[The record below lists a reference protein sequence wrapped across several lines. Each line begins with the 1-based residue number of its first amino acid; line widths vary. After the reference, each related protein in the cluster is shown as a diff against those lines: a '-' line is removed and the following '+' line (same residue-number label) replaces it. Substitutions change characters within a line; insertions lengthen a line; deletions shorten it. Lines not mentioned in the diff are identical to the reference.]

1 MKKGIF
7 FAALTAIMFVTLEP
21 VSKLI
26 ASEVSPYAM
35 TFWRFLI
42 GSIMLVPFAV
52 AKVKREKLHITGKDI
67 LRMTLLGV
75 LVVCMSMVLLQVA
88 VKQADAPSLIA
99 IIFSSNSVFTIIF
112 SVLLIKE
119 EKLNKNKVVALVF
132 GVLGVVLCADFSS
145 GTNLTSVLLALLAA
159 LSFSL
164 YTALSQKYKSS
175 LGGIVQCAGVF
186 LAGSIVLLVILL
198 VSGTDISLPLE
209 TDNLL
214 ILLYLGIFVTGVG
227 YVSYFKAMETGGAI
241 MASMAFFIKPILT
254 PFVTLIVNG
263 IAPDGKVFL
272 SVACIVVASYFAT
285 FRKNK

>member
-7 FAALTAIMFVTLEP
+7 YAALTAILFVTLEP

-26 ASEVSPYAM
+26 ANEISPYAM

-42 GSIMLVPFAV
+42 GSVLLVPFAAV
-52 AKVKREKLHITGKDI
+52 KVKKENIKITGKDI
-67 LRMTLLGV
+67 LRMTLLGI
-75 LVVCMSMVLLQVA
+75 LVICLSMVVLQIA

-119 EKLNKNKVVALVF
+119 EKLNKNKVIALIF

-145 GTNLTSVLLALLAA
+145 GTNLTSVLYTFIAA

-164 YTALSQKYKSS
+164 YTVLSQKYKNKT
-175 LGGIVQCAGVF
+175 GGIVQTAGVF
-186 LAGSIVLLVILL
+186 LAGSIVLLIILL
-198 VSGTDISLPLE
+198 ITRQDISMPIQPKS
-209 TDNLL
+209 LL
-214 ILLYLGIFVTGVG
+214 IMLYLGILVTGVG
-227 YVSYFKAMETGGAI
+227 YVSYFKAMEKGGAI

-254 PFVTLIVNG
+254 PFVTLLVNG
-263 IAPDGKVFL
+263 IKPDGKVFL
-272 SVACIVVASYFAT
+272 AVACIVVASYFST

>member
-7 FAALTAIMFVTLEP
+7 YAALTAILFVTLEP

-26 ASEVSPYAM
+26 ANEISPYAM

-42 GSIMLVPFAV
+42 GSVLLVPFAAV
-52 AKVKREKLHITGKDI
+52 KVKKENIKITGKDI
-67 LRMTLLGV
+67 LRMTLLGI
-75 LVVCMSMVLLQVA
+75 LVICLSMVVLQIA

-119 EKLNKNKVVALVF
+119 EKLNKNKVIALIF

-145 GTNLTSVLLALLAA
+145 GTNLTSVLYTFIAA

-164 YTALSQKYKSS
+164 YTVLSQKYKNKT
-175 LGGIVQCAGVF
+175 GGIVQTAGVF
-186 LAGSIVLLVILL
+186 LAGSIVLLIILL
-198 VSGTDISLPLE
+198 ITKQDISMPIQPKS
-209 TDNLL
+209 LL
-214 ILLYLGIFVTGVG
+214 IMLYLGILVTGVG
-227 YVSYFKAMETGGAI
+227 YVSYFKAMEKGGAI

-254 PFVTLIVNG
+254 PFVTLLVNG
-263 IAPDGKVFL
+263 IKPDGKVFL
-272 SVACIVVASYFAT
+272 AVACIVVASYFST